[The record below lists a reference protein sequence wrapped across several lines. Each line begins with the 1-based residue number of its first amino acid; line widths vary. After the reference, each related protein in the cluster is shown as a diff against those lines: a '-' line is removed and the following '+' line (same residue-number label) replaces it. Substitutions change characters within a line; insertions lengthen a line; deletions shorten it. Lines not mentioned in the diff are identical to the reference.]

1 MTRRRWTLFL
11 STAAVLAFSV
21 PLLALAPRP
30 SSAAG
35 RNARLESQ
43 FGRTPLAFE
52 ENRGQTDSAV
62 RFLSRE
68 SGFLLFLT
76 DREAVVKL
84 SPAGGSASEPAPLRM
99 AFESSSG
106 GRPVGVDRLPQ
117 TSNYFVGNDPSR
129 WRTGVPS
136 FRTVRYSGVYPGID
150 LIYHGERRQ
159 LEFDLEVAPGADP
172 RRIVLDI
179 DGARGAK
186 RDSDGNLVLATSGGD
201 FRLVRPSIYQE
212 SRGGR
217 REIAGAYVLLPGR
230 GGHRRVALTIGDYDR
245 SRPLVVDPEIRY
257 STYLG
262 GADDDVPSGIAV
274 DGAGNAYVTGVTAS
288 ADFPGVGDGSLQP
301 VNAGQFDAFVTK
313 IDPAG
318 TGIVYSTFLGG
329 SGGEAG
335 GTIAVDAAGNA
346 YIVGSTFSSDFPV
359 LHPVQAHN
367 AGFADAF
374 VAKIVPAGDALVYST
389 YLGGSNFDYGFA
401 IAIDASGNAYLT
413 GDSASPDFP
422 GTVDS
427 PIQSSVVPGKYHGW
441 ATKIDAAGS
450 AIVFSTYL
458 GGNSFDDGYGIAVDG
473 QRNVYVTGQTSSSD
487 FIGAA
492 GGPIQA
498 ALGGSSD
505 AFVTKINASGTALV
519 YSTFLG
525 GGGSEIGLSIAVD
538 SNRNAYVTGGT
549 TSPDFPKADES
560 PIQSENEGG
569 GNDAFVAKIDAAG
582 GAIVYSTY
590 LGGSGDDTGAAIA
603 VDPSGTAYVAG
614 GTGSSAFPGTSGS
627 PIQSSLSG
635 ESDAFVTVIDPA
647 GSAILFSTY
656 FGGNATDGAYAIALD
671 SGRNVYIVG
680 GTVSGDLPGAS
691 ASPIQ
696 PHFAGGSLG
705 DAFVAKLATVS
716 CPTEGRRPCVLG
728 VEPPEPARVETRP

>member
-1 MTRRRWTLFL
+1 MTRRPGASFF
-11 STAAVLAFSV
+11 SAAAVLGCSI
-21 PLLALAPRP
+21 PLLALAPTP
-30 SSAAG
+30 SSTAP
-35 RNARLESQ
+35 RNVRLDPQ
-43 FGRTPLAFE
+43 FGQTPLAFE
-52 ENRGQTDSAV
+52 ENRGQTDSSV
-62 RFLSRE
+62 RFLARE
-68 SGFLLFLT
+68 PGFLLFLT

-84 SPAGGSASEPAPLRM
+84 SPARGSSPGPTALRM
-99 AFESSSG
+99 AFESTSMG
-106 GRPVGVDRLPQ
+106 KAVGVDRLPQ

-136 FRTVRYSGVYPGID
+136 FRTVRYPEIYPGVD
-150 LIYHGERRQ
+150 LVYHGERRQ
-159 LEFDLEVAPGADP
+159 LEFDLVVAPGADP
-172 RRIVLDI
+172 HRIVLDI
-179 DGARGAK
+179 DGAEAAK
-186 RDSDGNLVLATSGGD
+186 RDPAGNLVLSTSGGD
-201 FRLVRPSIYQE
+201 FRLVRPTIYQE
-212 SRGGR
+212 APAGR
-217 REIAGAYVLLPGR
+217 QEISGEYVLLPGE
-230 GGHRRVALTIGDYDR
+230 GGHRRVAVSLGSYDR
-245 SRPLVVDPEIRY
+245 SRPLVIDPELMY

-262 GADDDVPSGIAV
+262 GTDDDVPSGVAV

-288 ADFPGVGDGSLQP
+288 ADFPGVGDGSLQS

-313 IDPAG
+313 IDAAG

-329 SGGEAG
+329 SGGETG
-335 GTIAVDAAGNA
+335 GTIAVDTAGNA
-346 YIVGSTFSSDFPV
+346 YIAGSTFSSDFPV
-359 LHPVQAHN
+359 LHPIQAHN

-374 VAKIVPAGDALVYST
+374 VAKIAPAGDALVYST
-389 YLGGSNFDYGFA
+389 YLGGQNFDYGFA
-401 IAIDASGNAYLT
+401 IAIDSSGNAYLT

-422 GTVDS
+422 GTADS

-441 ATKIDAAGS
+441 VTKIDAAGS

-458 GGNSFDDGYGIAVDG
+458 GGKSFDDGYGIAVDG
-473 QRNVYVTGQTSSSD
+473 QRNVYVTGQTTSSD

-505 AFVTKINASGTALV
+505 AFVTKVNASGTALV

-525 GGGSEIGLSIAVD
+525 GSGSDIGLSIAVD
-538 SNRNAYVTGGT
+538 SNRNAYVTGAT

-560 PIQSENEGG
+560 PIQDHNEGG

-590 LGGSGDDTGAAIA
+590 LGGSGDDVGAGIA
-603 VDPSGTAYVAG
+603 VDSSGTAYVAG
-614 GTGSSAFPGTSGS
+614 GAGSSGFPGTSGS
-627 PIQSSLSG
+627 PIQPALAG
-635 ESDAFVTVIDPA
+635 PSDAFVTAIDPT

-656 FGGNATDGAYAIALD
+656 FGGNAADGAYAIALD

-696 PHFAGGSLG
+696 PHYAGGSLG
-705 DAFVAKLATVS
+705 DGFVAKIATVS
-716 CPTEGRRPCVLG
+716 CPTQPRPCVLA
-728 VEPPEPARVETRP
+728 VEPPVPAKISPRS